1 MATYTPPK
9 RATAYTTYI
18 SLVSQADTD
27 IFQKTVTLAAGDVK
41 VSKDGGAEANIAT
54 LPTEIGTSGVLSVPL
69 SATEMTADTVTVRFC
84 DAAGDE
90 WCDALIVLHTSEV
103 EIDDIPTAAEIWAY
117 ASRTLTQSAA
127 SVAAA
132 VSGDSITIK
141 RGDSLSA
148 SLTDIGALTGYTTIW
163 FTVKDKL
170 SDPDTASIIQIDT
183 DTGLLYVNGGA
194 AANAANGAI
203 TVDDAAT
210 GDITITL
217 QEAETDDLI
226 PAHGLYYDVQVLNG
240 GDVTTLTEGPC
251 HITGDVTRS
260 IT

>member
-27 IFQKTVTLAAGDVK
+27 IFQKSVTLAAGDVK
-41 VSKDGGAEANIAT
+41 VSKDGGAENNITT

-90 WCDALIVLHTSEV
+90 WCDALIVLHTSEA
-103 EIDDIPTAAEIWAY
+103 EIDDIAGDVWGYST
-117 ASRTLTQSAA
+117 RTLTQSAL
-127 SVAAA
+127 SVASA
-132 VSGDSITIK
+132 VAGSVLTIK

-148 SLTDIGALTGYTTIW
+148 SITGLGAVTGYTTLW
-163 FTVKDKL
+163 FTVKDNL
-170 SDPDTASIIQIDT
+170 ADADSAAIIQIDT
-183 DTGLLYVNGGA
+183 DTGLVYLNGA
-194 AANAANGAI
+194 AAAVAGNGAI
-203 TVDDAAT
+203 TVDDDAA

-217 QEAETDDLI
+217 QEAETDDLV
-226 PAHGLYYDVQVLNG
+226 PAIGLHYDVQMLNG

-251 HITGDVTRS
+251 NITGDVTRS